1 MKNRTNSCKKW
12 LAVLLSV
19 SMLPTA
25 ILQNGSMAYAE
36 EKKQEEAV
44 AVTAEEALENRE
56 TDIVVEEISISD
68 KEEFLKFARKCQDD
82 YYSYGRVFNL
92 QDDID
97 LSGSS
102 FDGIP
107 YFAGTFNGNGHTV
120 SGLKIS
126 REGSDYGFF
135 RYVGKTG
142 RVKDLTVSGSVKVTG
157 SAENVGGFV
166 GTNYGILENCSFE
179 GIVTGNT
186 NVGGIVGENRADGI
200 VLTCY
205 NKGTIGGTNEVGG
218 ICGMNRGI
226 LQNCENEGKIN
237 DEDLKT
243 TLDLNGI
250 DIGTLN
256 LTQNVVT
263 RNDAGGI
270 AGRSSGT
277 VADCTNKGEIGYAHI
292 GYNVGGVIGRQSGTV
307 INCKNMGHVMGRKD
321 VGGIIGQA
329 EPYRESEYLSDHLEK
344 VRDDFS
350 EINHL
355 MGQMSDAM
363 RSVSS
368 DTRGYVQTLQQQYED
383 TMGNLDSEINS
394 MKSTVTGN
402 NAAMTAYMDSLSSA
416 LNNLGEIGN
425 DTISRMMESI
435 RQNTENAA
443 NNINGKLNDMKDIL
457 TESSSESGSA
467 SESDGE
473 SASESSSPEESSS
486 QESSSLQESPAE
498 SEQPSSSENGDTQN
512 QSSNNEEA
520 AAIPADDAAEYLTAG
535 DDEAGDYAW
544 FARDSVSRES
554 SEESSSGWELPSE
567 WPSELPSTLPSELP
581 SESISIPSQSE
592 VESKADAITDIL
604 KKDPIKVNHDEKID
618 DNLNQMKGEISSA
631 SDNIKNLQNTLT
643 GTGDS
648 LTNTMSN
655 ISGELTDQSKAS
667 GDTIDSMTDSVD
679 GGIQSITSD
688 LDRILNTSSRI
699 TDIIS
704 DDVNVLLGNGS
715 AIDDVSGKALTE
727 RTLGVVSGCSNHGK
741 IEGDINAGGIAGI
754 MNTEYDVDPEVDMD
768 LTELTDVEVRSTTN
782 DVLIHCINYGTVAGK
797 KRNSGGIAGSEELGL
812 IHTCENYGTVQLEAG
827 NGLGGIAG
835 YSVSRVNQSY
845 ALCNLKGD
853 NKIGGITGEG
863 YDISNCLAMVTISGN
878 RTEKIGS
885 IAGCINEDGT
895 LENNYFVSDLWGG
908 VDQINYIGK
917 AQRCTY
923 EELMQMETVPTG
935 FTQVTVTF
943 EQDDEVLAT
952 LQIPYDGTVT
962 EEEVP
967 DIEPDEDCYIS
978 WDRKFP
984 LTHVTANVTVTAES
998 KRFTKSLAW
1007 FSTADQLKP
1016 DFLVEG
1022 DFYDTSVLSAE
1033 SVQADRISDGDPV
1046 YAYTWNIDNMPEQK
1060 EEYVLHLRIPDGADS
1075 AVVRIQ
1081 TENKWEKAD
1090 TEEDGSYVTV
1100 SVPYGT
1106 AFAVYSVQDNSVP
1119 IWLILAIAAAAV
1131 LATFLIIK
1139 AIRRGKN
1146 RVKKRREKRKKKKQQ
1161 QTDSQ

>member
-1 MKNRTNSCKKW
+1 M
-12 LAVLLSV
+12 
-19 SMLPTA
+19 
-25 ILQNGSMAYAE
+25 
-36 EKKQEEAV
+36 
-44 AVTAEEALENRE
+44 
-56 TDIVVEEISISD
+56 
-68 KEEFLKFARKCQDD
+68 
-82 YYSYGRVFNL
+82 
-92 QDDID
+92 
-97 LSGSS
+97 
-102 FDGIP
+102 
-107 YFAGTFNGNGHTV
+107 
-120 SGLKIS
+120 
-126 REGSDYGFF
+126 
-135 RYVGKTG
+135 
-142 RVKDLTVSGSVKVTG
+142 KVTG
-157 SAENVGGFV
+157 SAENVGGVV

-200 VLTCY
+200 VLICY
-205 NKGTIGGTNEVGG
+205 NKGTIVGTNEVGG

-520 AAIPADDAAEYLTAG
+520 AAIPADDAAEYLAAG

-604 KKDPIKVNHDEKID
+604 NKDPIKVKHDEKID

-631 SDNIKNLQNTLT
+631 SDNIKNLQSTLT

-715 AIDDVSGKALTE
+715 AIDDVSGEALTE

-797 KRNSGGIAGSEELGL
+797 KRNSGGVAGSEELGL
-812 IHTCENYGTVQLEAG
+812 IHACENYGTVQLESG

-835 YSVSRVNQSY
+835 YSASRVNQSY

-923 EELMQMETVPTG
+923 EELMQMETIPAG
-935 FTQVTVTF
+935 FTQVTVPF

-1007 FSTADQLKP
+1007 FSATNQLKP

-1033 SVQADRISDGDPV
+1033 SVQADRISDGDLA
-1046 YAYTWNIDNMPEQK
+1046 YAYIWNIDNMPEQK

-1075 AVVRIQ
+1075 AAVRIQ

-1119 IWLILAIAAAAV
+1119 IWLILALAIAAV
-1131 LATFLIIK
+1131 LAAALIIK
-1139 AIRRGKN
+1139 AIRRGKK
-1146 RVKKRREKRKKKKQQ
+1146 RVEKRREKRKKKKQQ

>member
-1 MKNRTNSCKKW
+1 MN
-12 LAVLLSV
+12 
-19 SMLPTA
+19 
-25 ILQNGSMAYAE
+25 
-36 EKKQEEAV
+36 
-44 AVTAEEALENRE
+44 
-56 TDIVVEEISISD
+56 
-68 KEEFLKFARKCQDD
+68 
-82 YYSYGRVFNL
+82 
-92 QDDID
+92 
-97 LSGSS
+97 
-102 FDGIP
+102 
-107 YFAGTFNGNGHTV
+107 
-120 SGLKIS
+120 
-126 REGSDYGFF
+126 
-135 RYVGKTG
+135 
-142 RVKDLTVSGSVKVTG
+142 VSGSVKVTG
-157 SAENVGGFV
+157 SAENVGGVV

-205 NKGTIGGTNEVGG
+205 NKGTIVGTNEVGG

-277 VADCTNKGEIGYAHI
+277 VAGCTNKGEIGYAHI

-457 TESSSESGSA
+457 TESSSESSSA

-520 AAIPADDAAEYLTAG
+520 AAIPADDAAEYLAAG

-604 KKDPIKVNHDEKID
+604 NKDPIKVKHDEKID

-631 SDNIKNLQNTLT
+631 SDNIKNLQSTLT

-797 KRNSGGIAGSEELGL
+797 KRNSGGVAGSEELGL
-812 IHTCENYGTVQLEAG
+812 IHACENYGTVQLESG

-835 YSVSRVNQSY
+835 YSASRVNQSY

-962 EEEVP
+962 KEEVP

-1007 FSTADQLKP
+1007 FSAADQLKP

-1033 SVQADRISDGDPV
+1033 SVQADRISDGDLV

-1060 EEYVLHLRIPDGADS
+1060 EEYVLHLRIPDGADGA
-1075 AVVRIQ
+1075 AVRVQ

-1100 SVPYGT
+1100 SVPYGA
-1106 AFAVYSVQDNSVP
+1106 AFAVYRVQDNSVP

-1131 LATFLIIK
+1131 LATVLIIK
-1139 AIRRGKN
+1139 ATKRGKN

>member
-1 MKNRTNSCKKW
+1 M
-12 LAVLLSV
+12 
-19 SMLPTA
+19 
-25 ILQNGSMAYAE
+25 
-36 EKKQEEAV
+36 
-44 AVTAEEALENRE
+44 
-56 TDIVVEEISISD
+56 
-68 KEEFLKFARKCQDD
+68 
-82 YYSYGRVFNL
+82 
-92 QDDID
+92 
-97 LSGSS
+97 
-102 FDGIP
+102 
-107 YFAGTFNGNGHTV
+107 
-120 SGLKIS
+120 
-126 REGSDYGFF
+126 
-135 RYVGKTG
+135 VGKAEM
-142 RVKDLTVSGSVKVTG
+142 RQFMVDDLTDTIRVCLHQLEIQADTLGFHGTAAPNAPHVSYLNFGIGDAIVFHFGVD
-157 SAENVGGFV
+157 FV
-166 GTNYGILENCSFE
+166 QKFCKCPSRLFPEPFQIFRPQSHGIRLES
-179 GIVTGNT
+179 
-186 NVGGIVGENRADGI
+186 RH
-200 VLTCY
+200 
-205 NKGTIGGTNEVGG
+205 
-218 ICGMNRGI
+218 
-226 LQNCENEGKIN
+226 IN
-237 DEDLKT
+237 DV
-243 TLDLNGI
+243 
-250 DIGTLN
+250 IGTLN

-277 VADCTNKGEIGYAHI
+277 VAGCTNKGEIGYAHI

-457 TESSSESGSA
+457 TESSSESSSA

-520 AAIPADDAAEYLTAG
+520 AAIPADDAAEYLAAG

-618 DNLNQMKGEISSA
+618 DNLNQMKGEITSA
-631 SDNIKNLQNTLT
+631 SDNIKNLQSTLT

-812 IHTCENYGTVQLEAG
+812 IHTCENYGTVQLESG

-835 YSVSRVNQSY
+835 YSASRVNQSY

-923 EELMQMETVPTG
+923 EELMQMETVPAG

-1007 FSTADQLKP
+1007 FSATNQLKP

-1033 SVQADRISDGDPV
+1033 SVQADRISDGDPA
-1046 YAYTWNIDNMPEQK
+1046 YAYIWNIDNMPEQK

-1075 AVVRIQ
+1075 AAVRIQ

-1119 IWLILAIAAAAV
+1119 IWLILALAIAAV
-1131 LATFLIIK
+1131 LAAVLIIK
-1139 AIRRGKN
+1139 AIRRGKK

>member
-44 AVTAEEALENRE
+44 TAEEALEDRE
-56 TDIVVEEISISD
+56 ADIVVEEISISN
-68 KEEFLKFARKCQDD
+68 KEEFLKYVQRCQDD
-82 YYSYGRVFNL
+82 YYSYGRIFNL
-92 QDDID
+92 QNDID

-142 RVKDLTVSGSVKVTG
+142 RVKDLNVSGSVKVTG
-157 SAENVGGFV
+157 SAENVGGVV

-200 VLTCY
+200 VLICY
-205 NKGTIGGTNEVGG
+205 NKGTIVGTNEVGG

-520 AAIPADDAAEYLTAG
+520 AAIPADDAAEYLAAG
-535 DDEAGDYAW
+535 DD
-544 FARDSVSRES
+544 
-554 SEESSSGWELPSE
+554 
-567 WPSELPSTLPSELP
+567 
-581 SESISIPSQSE
+581 
-592 VESKADAITDIL
+592 
-604 KKDPIKVNHDEKID
+604 
-618 DNLNQMKGEISSA
+618 M
-631 SDNIKNLQNTLT
+631 
-643 GTGDS
+643 
-648 LTNTMSN
+648 
-655 ISGELTDQSKAS
+655 
-667 GDTIDSMTDSVD
+667 
-679 GGIQSITSD
+679 
-688 LDRILNTSSRI
+688 
-699 TDIIS
+699 
-704 DDVNVLLGNGS
+704 
-715 AIDDVSGKALTE
+715 
-727 RTLGVVSGCSNHGK
+727 
-741 IEGDINAGGIAGI
+741 
-754 MNTEYDVDPEVDMD
+754 
-768 LTELTDVEVRSTTN
+768 
-782 DVLIHCINYGTVAGK
+782 
-797 KRNSGGIAGSEELGL
+797 
-812 IHTCENYGTVQLEAG
+812 
-827 NGLGGIAG
+827 
-835 YSVSRVNQSY
+835 
-845 ALCNLKGD
+845 
-853 NKIGGITGEG
+853 
-863 YDISNCLAMVTISGN
+863 
-878 RTEKIGS
+878 
-885 IAGCINEDGT
+885 
-895 LENNYFVSDLWGG
+895 
-908 VDQINYIGK
+908 
-917 AQRCTY
+917 RC
-923 EELMQMETVPTG
+923 
-935 FTQVTVTF
+935 
-943 EQDDEVLAT
+943 A
-952 LQIPYDGTVT
+952 
-962 EEEVP
+962 
-967 DIEPDEDCYIS
+967 
-978 WDRKFP
+978 
-984 LTHVTANVTVTAES
+984 
-998 KRFTKSLAW
+998 
-1007 FSTADQLKP
+1007 
-1016 DFLVEG
+1016 
-1022 DFYDTSVLSAE
+1022 
-1033 SVQADRISDGDPV
+1033 
-1046 YAYTWNIDNMPEQK
+1046 
-1060 EEYVLHLRIPDGADS
+1060 
-1075 AVVRIQ
+1075 
-1081 TENKWEKAD
+1081 
-1090 TEEDGSYVTV
+1090 
-1100 SVPYGT
+1100 
-1106 AFAVYSVQDNSVP
+1106 
-1119 IWLILAIAAAAV
+1119 
-1131 LATFLIIK
+1131 
-1139 AIRRGKN
+1139 
-1146 RVKKRREKRKKKKQQ
+1146 
-1161 QTDSQ
+1161 

>member
-1 MKNRTNSCKKW
+1 MN
-12 LAVLLSV
+12 
-19 SMLPTA
+19 
-25 ILQNGSMAYAE
+25 
-36 EKKQEEAV
+36 
-44 AVTAEEALENRE
+44 
-56 TDIVVEEISISD
+56 
-68 KEEFLKFARKCQDD
+68 
-82 YYSYGRVFNL
+82 
-92 QDDID
+92 
-97 LSGSS
+97 
-102 FDGIP
+102 
-107 YFAGTFNGNGHTV
+107 
-120 SGLKIS
+120 
-126 REGSDYGFF
+126 
-135 RYVGKTG
+135 
-142 RVKDLTVSGSVKVTG
+142 VSGSVKVTG
-157 SAENVGGFV
+157 SAENVGGVV

-205 NKGTIGGTNEVGG
+205 DKGTIVGTNEVGG

-277 VADCTNKGEIGYAHI
+277 VAGCTNKGEIGYAHI

-457 TESSSESGSA
+457 TESSSESSSA

-520 AAIPADDAAEYLTAG
+520 AAIPADDAAEYLAAG
-535 DDEAGDYAW
+535 DDEADGYAW

-554 SEESSSGWELPSE
+554 SEESSSGWEFPSE

-631 SDNIKNLQNTLT
+631 SDNIKNLQSTLT

-923 EELMQMETVPTG
+923 EELMQMETVPAG

-1007 FSTADQLKP
+1007 FSATNQLKP

-1033 SVQADRISDGDPV
+1033 SVQADRISDGDPA
-1046 YAYTWNIDNMPEQK
+1046 YAYIWNIDNMPEQK

-1075 AVVRIQ
+1075 AAVRIQ

-1119 IWLILAIAAAAV
+1119 IWLILALVIAAV
-1131 LATFLIIK
+1131 LAAVLIIK
-1139 AIRRGKN
+1139 AIRRGKK
-1146 RVKKRREKRKKKKQQ
+1146 RVEKRREKRKKKKQQ

>member
-1 MKNRTNSCKKW
+1 
-12 LAVLLSV
+12 
-19 SMLPTA
+19 
-25 ILQNGSMAYAE
+25 
-36 EKKQEEAV
+36 
-44 AVTAEEALENRE
+44 
-56 TDIVVEEISISD
+56 
-68 KEEFLKFARKCQDD
+68 
-82 YYSYGRVFNL
+82 
-92 QDDID
+92 
-97 LSGSS
+97 
-102 FDGIP
+102 
-107 YFAGTFNGNGHTV
+107 
-120 SGLKIS
+120 
-126 REGSDYGFF
+126 
-135 RYVGKTG
+135 
-142 RVKDLTVSGSVKVTG
+142 
-157 SAENVGGFV
+157 
-166 GTNYGILENCSFE
+166 
-179 GIVTGNT
+179 
-186 NVGGIVGENRADGI
+186 
-200 VLTCY
+200 
-205 NKGTIGGTNEVGG
+205 
-218 ICGMNRGI
+218 
-226 LQNCENEGKIN
+226 
-237 DEDLKT
+237 
-243 TLDLNGI
+243 
-250 DIGTLN
+250 
-256 LTQNVVT
+256 
-263 RNDAGGI
+263 
-270 AGRSSGT
+270 
-277 VADCTNKGEIGYAHI
+277 
-292 GYNVGGVIGRQSGTV
+292 
-307 INCKNMGHVMGRKD
+307 
-321 VGGIIGQA
+321 
-329 EPYRESEYLSDHLEK
+329 
-344 VRDDFS
+344 
-350 EINHL
+350 
-355 MGQMSDAM
+355 
-363 RSVSS
+363 
-368 DTRGYVQTLQQQYED
+368 
-383 TMGNLDSEINS
+383 
-394 MKSTVTGN
+394 
-402 NAAMTAYMDSLSSA
+402 
-416 LNNLGEIGN
+416 
-425 DTISRMMESI
+425 
-435 RQNTENAA
+435 
-443 NNINGKLNDMKDIL
+443 
-457 TESSSESGSA
+457 
-467 SESDGE
+467 
-473 SASESSSPEESSS
+473 
-486 QESSSLQESPAE
+486 
-498 SEQPSSSENGDTQN
+498 
-512 QSSNNEEA
+512 
-520 AAIPADDAAEYLTAG
+520 
-535 DDEAGDYAW
+535 
-544 FARDSVSRES
+544 
-554 SEESSSGWELPSE
+554 
-567 WPSELPSTLPSELP
+567 
-581 SESISIPSQSE
+581 
-592 VESKADAITDIL
+592 
-604 KKDPIKVNHDEKID
+604 
-618 DNLNQMKGEISSA
+618 
-631 SDNIKNLQNTLT
+631 
-643 GTGDS
+643 
-648 LTNTMSN
+648 MSN

-727 RTLGVVSGCSNHGK
+727 RTLGVVSDCNNHGK

-895 LENNYFVSDLWGG
+895 LDNNYFVSDLWGG

-923 EELMQMETVPTG
+923 EELMQMETVPAG

-1007 FSTADQLKP
+1007 FSATNQLKP

-1033 SVQADRISDGDPV
+1033 SVQADRISDGDPA
-1046 YAYTWNIDNMPEQK
+1046 YAYIWNIDNMPEQK

-1081 TENKWEKAD
+1081 TENKWKKAD

-1119 IWLILAIAAAAV
+1119 IWLILALVIAAV
-1131 LATFLIIK
+1131 LAAVLIIK
-1139 AIRRGKN
+1139 AIRRGKK
-1146 RVKKRREKRKKKKQQ
+1146 RVEKRREKRKKKKQQ

>member
-1 MKNRTNSCKKW
+1 MN
-12 LAVLLSV
+12 
-19 SMLPTA
+19 
-25 ILQNGSMAYAE
+25 
-36 EKKQEEAV
+36 
-44 AVTAEEALENRE
+44 
-56 TDIVVEEISISD
+56 
-68 KEEFLKFARKCQDD
+68 
-82 YYSYGRVFNL
+82 
-92 QDDID
+92 
-97 LSGSS
+97 
-102 FDGIP
+102 
-107 YFAGTFNGNGHTV
+107 
-120 SGLKIS
+120 
-126 REGSDYGFF
+126 
-135 RYVGKTG
+135 
-142 RVKDLTVSGSVKVTG
+142 VSGSVKVTG
-157 SAENVGGFV
+157 SAENVGGVV

-200 VLTCY
+200 VLICY
-205 NKGTIGGTNEVGG
+205 NKGTIVGTNEVGG

-520 AAIPADDAAEYLTAG
+520 AAIPADDAAEYLAAG

-604 KKDPIKVNHDEKID
+604 NKDPIKVKHDEKID

-631 SDNIKNLQNTLT
+631 SDNIKNLQSTLT

-715 AIDDVSGKALTE
+715 AIDDVSGEALTE

-797 KRNSGGIAGSEELGL
+797 KRNSGGVAGSEELGL
-812 IHTCENYGTVQLEAG
+812 IHACENYGTVQLESG

-835 YSVSRVNQSY
+835 YSASRVNQSY

-923 EELMQMETVPTG
+923 EELMQMETVPAG

-1007 FSTADQLKP
+1007 FSAANQLKP

-1033 SVQADRISDGDPV
+1033 SVQADRISDGDPA
-1046 YAYTWNIDNMPEQK
+1046 YAYIWNIDNMPEQK

-1119 IWLILAIAAAAV
+1119 IWLILALVIAAV
-1131 LATFLIIK
+1131 LAAVLIIK
-1139 AIRRGKN
+1139 AIRRGKK
-1146 RVKKRREKRKKKKQQ
+1146 RVEKRREKRKKKKQQ

>member
-44 AVTAEEALENRE
+44 TAEEALKDRE
-56 TDIVVEEISISD
+56 ADIVVEEISISN
-68 KEEFLKFARKCQDD
+68 KEEFLKYVQRCQDD
-82 YYSYGRVFNL
+82 YYSYGRIFNL
-92 QDDID
+92 QNDID

-157 SAENVGGFV
+157 SAENVGGVV

-205 NKGTIGGTNEVGG
+205 DKGTIVGTNEVGG

-277 VADCTNKGEIGYAHI
+277 VAGCTNKGEIGYAHI

-457 TESSSESGSA
+457 TESSSESSSA

-512 QSSNNEEA
+512 QPSNNEEA
-520 AAIPADDAAEYLTAG
+520 AAIPADDAAEYLAAG

-631 SDNIKNLQNTLT
+631 SDNIKNLQSTLT

-812 IHTCENYGTVQLEAG
+812 IHTCENYGTVQLESG

-835 YSVSRVNQSY
+835 YSASRVNQSY

-923 EELMQMETVPTG
+923 EELMQMETVPAG

-1007 FSTADQLKP
+1007 FSATNQLKP

-1033 SVQADRISDGDPV
+1033 SVQADRISDGDLA
-1046 YAYTWNIDNMPEQK
+1046 YAYIWNIDNMPEQK

-1075 AVVRIQ
+1075 AAVRIQ

-1131 LATFLIIK
+1131 LAAVLIIK
-1139 AIRRGKN
+1139 AIRRGKK
-1146 RVKKRREKRKKKKQQ
+1146 RVEKRREKRKKKKQQ

>member
-1 MKNRTNSCKKW
+1 MN
-12 LAVLLSV
+12 
-19 SMLPTA
+19 
-25 ILQNGSMAYAE
+25 
-36 EKKQEEAV
+36 
-44 AVTAEEALENRE
+44 
-56 TDIVVEEISISD
+56 
-68 KEEFLKFARKCQDD
+68 
-82 YYSYGRVFNL
+82 
-92 QDDID
+92 
-97 LSGSS
+97 
-102 FDGIP
+102 
-107 YFAGTFNGNGHTV
+107 
-120 SGLKIS
+120 
-126 REGSDYGFF
+126 
-135 RYVGKTG
+135 
-142 RVKDLTVSGSVKVTG
+142 VSGSVKVTG
-157 SAENVGGFV
+157 SAENVGGVV

-205 NKGTIGGTNEVGG
+205 NKGTIVGTNEVGG

-277 VADCTNKGEIGYAHI
+277 VAGCTNKGEIGYAHI

-457 TESSSESGSA
+457 TESSSESSSA

-520 AAIPADDAAEYLTAG
+520 AAIPADDAAEYLAAG

-618 DNLNQMKGEISSA
+618 DNLNQMKGEITSA
-631 SDNIKNLQNTLT
+631 SDNIKNLQSTLT

-727 RTLGVVSGCSNHGK
+727 RTLGVVSGCNNHGK

-812 IHTCENYGTVQLEAG
+812 IHTCENYGTVQLESG

-835 YSVSRVNQSY
+835 YSASRVNQSY

-923 EELMQMETVPTG
+923 EELMQMETIPAG

-952 LQIPYDGTVT
+952 LQIPYDGTVM

-1007 FSTADQLKP
+1007 FSATNQLKP

-1033 SVQADRISDGDPV
+1033 SVQADRISDGDLA
-1046 YAYTWNIDNMPEQK
+1046 YAYIWNIDNMPEQK

-1075 AVVRIQ
+1075 AAVRIQ

-1119 IWLILAIAAAAV
+1119 IWLILALAIAAV
-1131 LATFLIIK
+1131 LAAVLIIK
-1139 AIRRGKN
+1139 AIRRGKK

>member
-1 MKNRTNSCKKW
+1 M
-12 LAVLLSV
+12 
-19 SMLPTA
+19 
-25 ILQNGSMAYAE
+25 
-36 EKKQEEAV
+36 
-44 AVTAEEALENRE
+44 
-56 TDIVVEEISISD
+56 
-68 KEEFLKFARKCQDD
+68 
-82 YYSYGRVFNL
+82 
-92 QDDID
+92 
-97 LSGSS
+97 
-102 FDGIP
+102 
-107 YFAGTFNGNGHTV
+107 
-120 SGLKIS
+120 
-126 REGSDYGFF
+126 
-135 RYVGKTG
+135 
-142 RVKDLTVSGSVKVTG
+142 
-157 SAENVGGFV
+157 
-166 GTNYGILENCSFE
+166 ENCSFE

-205 NKGTIGGTNEVGG
+205 DKGTIVGTNEVGG

-237 DEDLKT
+237 DEDLTT

-277 VADCTNKGEIGYAHI
+277 VAGCTNKGEIGYAHI

-486 QESSSLQESPAE
+486 QESSSLQESSAE

-520 AAIPADDAAEYLTAG
+520 AAIPADDAAEYLAAG

-604 KKDPIKVNHDEKID
+604 NKDPIKVKHDEKID

-648 LTNTMSN
+648 LTNTLSN

-812 IHTCENYGTVQLEAG
+812 IHTCENYGTVQLESG

-835 YSVSRVNQSY
+835 YSASRVNQSY

-1007 FSTADQLKP
+1007 FSAANQLKP

-1033 SVQADRISDGDPV
+1033 SVQADRISDGDPA
-1046 YAYTWNIDNMPEQK
+1046 YAYIWNIDNMPEQK

-1119 IWLILAIAAAAV
+1119 IWLILALAIAAV
-1131 LATFLIIK
+1131 LAAVLIIK
-1139 AIRRGKN
+1139 AIRRGKK
-1146 RVKKRREKRKKKKQQ
+1146 RVEKRREKRKKKKQQ